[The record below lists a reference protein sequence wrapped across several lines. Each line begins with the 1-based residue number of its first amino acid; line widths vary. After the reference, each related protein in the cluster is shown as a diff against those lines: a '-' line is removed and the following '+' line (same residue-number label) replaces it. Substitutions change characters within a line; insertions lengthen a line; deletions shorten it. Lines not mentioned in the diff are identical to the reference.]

1 MQIRH
6 LVCEERRWPDQASR
20 NAETKRQYT
29 QNTPTKE
36 KKKYVSL
43 EWQNKE
49 ENGVNEVCRKVG
61 ID

>member
-29 QNTPTKE
+29 QKSPKTE
-36 KKKYVSL
+36 KKL
-43 EWQNKE
+43 RFEWWNKE
-49 ENGVNEVCRKVG
+49 ENGVNEESINDG
-61 ID
+61 ND